1 MNAIELLG
9 SLLGNN
15 PTSSSVGNNILN
27 ELVKSLAGGAGDPAR
42 SPLGQRDPL
51 TAGRPAAGGAN
62 ITALLGN
69 LAVAA
74 LQQFAQSRP
83 ASSGGQS
90 PLAAIAGSLGLGQ
103 PAAAP
108 TPQADRQALALIRAM
123 INSAKADGQIDPQE
137 QQNILSRLTG
147 VGPQE
152 LEFIRQEM
160 TKPLNM
166 DFLADVNPAMATDVY
181 MVSLMAV
188 NLDTKEEINYM
199 HQLAQSLGLNAQTVN
214 AIHTQLG
221 LAPFY
226 EV

>member
-15 PTSSSVGNNILN
+15 PTSSSVGNNIIN
-27 ELVKSLAGGAGDPAR
+27 ELVKSLAGGAGESAG
-42 SPLGQRDPL
+42 SPLGQGDPL
-51 TAGRPAAGGAN
+51 AAGRPAAGGAN
-62 ITALLGN
+62 IAALLGN

-74 LQQFAQSRP
+74 LQQFAQGSA

-90 PLAAIAGSLGLGQ
+90 PLAALASLGLGQ
-103 PAAAP
+103 PAVAQ
-108 TPQADRQALALIRAM
+108 TPQADRQALALVRAM

-160 TKPLNM
+160 AKPLNM
-166 DFLADVNPAMATDVY
+166 DFLTDVNPAMATEVY
-181 MVSLMAV
+181 TVSLMAI
-188 NLDTKEEINYM
+188 NLDTKEELNYV